1 MIMEEVTMVME
12 KVQETKKIKI
22 LHAVTEADTVS
33 TTLSLWRLSSHAS
46 CVATPPSMLCKPHSS

>member
-33 TTLSLWRLSSHAS
+33 TTLSL
-46 CVATPPSMLCKPHSS
+46 